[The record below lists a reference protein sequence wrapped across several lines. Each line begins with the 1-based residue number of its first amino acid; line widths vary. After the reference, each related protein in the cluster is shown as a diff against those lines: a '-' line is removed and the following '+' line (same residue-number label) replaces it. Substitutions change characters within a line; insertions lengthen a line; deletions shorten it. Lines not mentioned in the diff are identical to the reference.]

1 MQTVA
6 GTVAIVQFSDTVTA
20 DATAS
25 AALLAIQLPSPLDL
39 TSMQIRFGGSGNTSF
54 VGQVYQIIAVDSTT
68 PTAVVLT
75 LDRPV
80 FQQTNATSG
89 YQCYRCYIKPT
100 VDDFLKWTAL
110 VDMTNGWRLR
120 LNYTSE
126 NFDQRD
132 PQRMAQGLSYYLG
145 SFKGNPGETQPRP
158 TYELWPHPTSG
169 QVFYGRF
176 RRRGENFLNQIDEQ
190 SPIIP
195 ESLIMERALG
205 YHGYKWASENVG
217 RIPQLKGP
225 NYAQLMLASRQDYK
239 TELTKAKKNDDEQE
253 LQTVWARGHGLIHG
267 GRFGFKGMVNYPI
280 DANFIQSHLVNL

>member
-75 LDRPV
+75 LDRLV

-126 NFDQRD
+126 NFRSA
-132 PQRMAQGLSYYLG
+132 RSAAHGSGTLLLLGVIQGQ
-145 SFKGNPGETQPRP
+145 PG
-158 TYELWPHPTSG
+158 
-169 QVFYGRF
+169 
-176 RRRGENFLNQIDEQ
+176 
-190 SPIIP
+190 
-195 ESLIMERALG
+195 
-205 YHGYKWASENVG
+205 
-217 RIPQLKGP
+217 
-225 NYAQLMLASRQDYK
+225 
-239 TELTKAKKNDDEQE
+239 
-253 LQTVWARGHGLIHG
+253 
-267 GRFGFKGMVNYPI
+267 
-280 DANFIQSHLVNL
+280 